1 MQCLPS
7 ITVSLIFLYF
17 FCTVAYAERL
27 VLANV
32 LSYLKS
38 LMLFSYYFHIFV
50 YCCYAN
56 VVIWVIFGFEN

>member
-1 MQCLPS
+1 
-7 ITVSLIFLYF
+7 
-17 FCTVAYAERL
+17 VAYAERL

-32 LSYLKS
+32 MSYLKS

-56 VVIWVIFGFEN
+56 VVIWDIFCSENWN